1 MIIRCSAIT
10 CVFNEECYC
19 KAKEIELIDFEY
31 YKDLNDYEKDYLED
45 DMKCIT
51 YKRN

>member
-19 KAKEIELIDFEY
+19 KAKEIELIDIEY

-51 YKRN
+51 YEMN